1 MSAGSLKDVLDRLY
15 SIDANERVKAA
26 NEIGEIGTEKEAPIV
41 LKIAYEDDASTVRQ
55 MAIQSYFEI
64 LNDKAYNE
72 ILLAANSHFDE
83 YVRIYA
89 VSILGKLNPD
99 LVSEPLLELMK
110 DENHKIRATVVKS
123 MIHANTIQNAP
134 HLINFFENETHI
146 LTQCNIV
153 EAWAIWNYKQA
164 NEIISKL
171 SEKSNLVESHIEL
184 KTISFF
190 ALALFGDKNALK
202 KLKEADIDDY
212 YRIKI
217 GSKHYAGRNGL
228 LKALKILKK

>member
-41 LKIAYEDDASTVRQ
+41 LKKAYEDETSTVRQ

-64 LNDKAYNE
+64 LSDKAYDE
-72 ILLAANSHFDE
+72 ILKAANSHFDE

-99 LVSEPLLELMK
+99 LVTDPLLELMK

-123 MIHANTIQNAP
+123 MIHANTIQNAS
-134 HLINFFENETHI
+134 HLESFFEKETHI
-146 LTQCNIV
+146 LTQCNII

-164 NEIISKL
+164 TEIISKL
-171 SEKSNLVESHIEL
+171 FENSNLIESHIEL
-184 KTISFF
+184 KTISLFT
-190 ALALFGDKNALK
+190 LALFDDKNALK
-202 KLKEADIDDY
+202 KLKEVDIDDY

-217 GSKHYAGRNGL
+217 DSIYYTGRDGL
-228 LKALKILKK
+228 IKALKMLKK